1 MVFYVLGAGEIFAGI
16 LYAFDFCLLHAR
28 HHSIKP
34 ITSDQDI
41 QTDKTDIM
49 VATISL
55 KYYKDHANT
64 KSSSDATEKNTVL

>member
-16 LYAFDFCLLHAR
+16 LYAFDFWLLHAR

-34 ITSDQDI
+34 IMNDQDI
-41 QTDKTDIM
+41 QTNKTDTM

-64 KSSSDATEKNTVL
+64 KYTSDTTKHVTVL